1 VLCSTRVTEE
11 VFGFHCQQAVEK
23 LLKAL
28 LTVVGVSFGRTHDLG
43 HLMDL
48 LGDAGHVIPEEAS
61 DLDRL
66 TPYGTVF
73 RYEDQPEDVDVR
85 RQETLGA
92 IRRLRAHV
100 ETVLTECS
108 SPAAPKGG
116 SRS

>member
-1 VLCSTRVTEE
+1 VLSSTRVTEE

-23 LLKAL
+23 LLKA
-28 LTVVGVSFGRTHDLG
+28 
-43 HLMDL
+43 
-48 LGDAGHVIPEEAS
+48 
-61 DLDRL
+61 
-66 TPYGTVF
+66 
-73 RYEDQPEDVDVR
+73 VR